1 MKTFWTILA
10 VAGCGVALLAQTN
23 TTGTVK
29 PERGPTLIDADSL
42 EFKLESF
49 SAVYTGN
56 VKVNDPQMQLT
67 CAILTARFR
76 TNNSRLEIESIV
88 AETNVVI
95 DAVDFEGRTNHAT
108 ADKLVYSYTVV
119 EGITNQTLELTGNP
133 KLMNPL
139 GGLAGEIIFVDMVK
153 GKVFAKGQTTTIQPN
168 AVKSAA
174 DEFEG
179 KKKQPADP
187 ATPPETPK

>member
-1 MKTFWTILA
+1 MKKLWTILA

-23 TTGTVK
+23 APNAPK
-29 PERGPTLIDADSL
+29 PERKPTLIDADSL
-42 EFKLESF
+42 EFKLESL

-76 TNNSRLEIESIV
+76 TNNSRLEIENII

-95 DAVDFEGRTNHAT
+95 DAIDWEGRTNHAT
-108 ADKLVYSYTVV
+108 ADKLVYSYSIVDSV
-119 EGITNQTLELTGNP
+119 TNQTIELTGNP

-139 GGLAGEIIFVDMVK
+139 GGLSGEIIFVDLVK
-153 GKVFAKGQTTTIQPN
+153 GKVYAKRQTTIIQSE
-168 AVKSAA
+168 AIKSAA

-179 KKKQPADP
+179 KKKQPENQP
-187 ATPPETPK
+187 SPETPK